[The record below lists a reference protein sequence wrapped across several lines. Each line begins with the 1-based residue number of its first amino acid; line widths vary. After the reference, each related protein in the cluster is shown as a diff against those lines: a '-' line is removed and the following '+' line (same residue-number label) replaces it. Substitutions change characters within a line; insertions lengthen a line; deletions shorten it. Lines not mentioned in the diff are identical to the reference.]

1 MSEDDLRS
9 RSIARVLEV
18 LEQLSVAPQP
28 LSNHTLARRL
38 GVPASSMFR
47 LLQKLAELGYVDFD
61 DSGATYAVSGRLGEL
76 GERLADAG
84 CRSLP
89 MRNLLMGLRD
99 LTGYN
104 AMVWVPSGIHVRL
117 AAIVSGKIERGLAAI
132 PGELS
137 PPFDTPGL
145 AIALTYTDAEV
156 RAVARQ
162 CRRRGIEFGQ
172 RFRTTAEVLQGLR
185 SLRPRGHVPG
195 YNIMADGWAMLA
207 WPIPIP
213 VRLDPN
219 RVGAVALGSR
229 VPMMRRDE
237 RRILQLAEPL
247 LAEYRSAVMKDN
259 PLPAS

>member
-61 DSGATYAVSGRLGEL
+61 ASGATYAVSGRLGEL

-89 MRNLLMGLRD
+89 MRNLLIGLRD
-99 LTGYN
+99 RTGYN

-117 AAIVSGKIERGLAAI
+117 AAIVPGKADRGMTAR
-132 PGELS
+132 PGELQM
-137 PPFDTPGL
+137 PFSTPGL

-156 RAVARQ
+156 RAVARH
-162 CRRRGIEFGQ
+162 CRRRGIDIGK

-185 SLRPRGHVPG
+185 TLRQRGHVPG

-207 WPIPIP
+207 WPIPAP
-213 VRLDPN
+213 VALDPN

-229 VPMMRRDE
+229 APVMRREE
-237 RRILQLAEPL
+237 RRVVQLAEPL
-247 LAEYRSAVMKDN
+247 LAEYRNAVTKDN
-259 PLPAS
+259 PLPAD